1 MDIWTIIYSA
11 TDGAYRADHMEDDLR
26 AYYSILLGYIE
37 EAVDYTEFRQ
47 ELEERRVMGM
57 VMYGTFS
64 SSFLSGTQIGPL
76 V

>member
-26 AYYSILLGYIE
+26 AYYNIISGYLE

-57 VMYGTFS
+57 VMYGTF
-64 SSFLSGTQIGPL
+64 L
-76 V
+76 VPFYQALR